1 MSMTK
6 INDKKQLQKNNYKKQ
21 LQKTMTLS
29 MAKINYNVND
39 KNQKNKIAIE
49 TLCQSKVSFTINR
62 LRQNNGRKI
71 IRK

>member
-1 MSMTK
+1 MTK
-6 INDKKQLQKNNYKKQ
+6 INDKKSMAKNNYKKQ
-21 LQKTMTLS
+21 LQCQWQKS
-29 MAKINYNVND
+29 MAKNNYNVND

-49 TLCQSKVSFTINR
+49 TLCQSQVSFPINR

>member
-6 INDKKQLQKNNYKKQ
+6 INDKNQLQKNNYKKQ
-21 LQKTMTLS
+21 LQKTMTMS

-49 TLCQSKVSFTINR
+49 TLCQSQVSFPINR
-62 LRQNNGRKI
+62 LRQNNGRKV